1 MLTLSNCGGDVSSK
15 PLARVNKKV
24 PATILALG
32 LAVFFMRAALGAR
45 ADLNFLENHGTQ
57 AVAVVIAKEGFG
69 RYTAT
74 TMRFES
80 VRDGLVE
87 VTPDEMFGDEEV
99 GEEIAVIYDPD
110 DPSFMVDARE
120 LEDPFVLYYW
130 WFMAGVC
137 GLFAALTGFGVIDWQ
152 RWSNRH

>member
-1 MLTLSNCGGDVSSK
+1 MSSK
-15 PLARVNKKV
+15 PLAWVNKKV

-32 LAVFFMRAALGAR
+32 LAVFFIWAALGAR

-57 AVAVVIAKEGFG
+57 TMAVVIAEEGFG

-74 TMRFES
+74 TIRFES

-87 VTPDEMFGDEEV
+87 VTLDEMVGYEEV

-110 DPSFMVDARE
+110 DPRFIVDARV
-120 LEDPFVLYYW
+120 LEDLFVLYRW
-130 WFMAGVC
+130 WFAAGVC
-137 GLFAALTGFGVIDWQ
+137 GLLAALTGFGVIDWQ
-152 RWSNRH
+152 RWSKRR